1 MTISSNHDDQ
11 IAMER
16 DYCTGRNT
24 KASML
29 QHVSHNVTHRAIGH
43 VSHSC
48 SSSYALQGSHDIQEQ
63 FRCSLVYMLQQDAHK
78 AIQLRYDY
86 A

>member
-1 MTISSNHDDQ
+1 MTNSSNHDDQ

-29 QHVSHNVTHRAIGH
+29 KPWAIGH

-48 SSSYALQGSHDIQEQ
+48 SSSYALQGSHDTQEQ